1 MKRCYLCLPTFIL
14 PVGEGIVP
22 FTTMDKAVAAINE
35 VEGNYARHVMAA
47 RALAEE
53 YFDSDKVLTRLIEEA
68 LSCRSKAH
76 A

>member
-1 MKRCYLCLPTFIL
+1 MIIQDTGFSTIL

-22 FTTMDKAVAAINE
+22 FTTMEEAVVAIKE
-35 VEGNYARHVMAA
+35 VEGNYARHTKAA